1 MNREELRMSLRELRA
16 YTGRTQ
22 VEAANENEM
31 TQSELS
37 RLERRDDFLL
47 STLRR
52 YVDSLG
58 GTLEVRVMLGSSQI
72 KLNDGERAERSW
84 QMNEV
89 QQALEV
95 LASIEE
101 WLPALLAGLP
111 GAKLRE
117 RREGC
122 GTFSLLEHVWHL
134 HDIDKLGYLR
144 RVRRT
149 LAEKGPQ
156 LTDVDGDRMAIE
168 RGYQK
173 RSLQP
178 AQRDLFRERRKALLQ
193 LRGLKESAFRREA
206 TLEGTGLLTLG
217 DLVLRWRTHDLGH
230 RVEMERLAKTL
241 CDEGRSR

>member
-1 MNREELRMSLRELRA
+1 MSLRELRA

-22 VEAANENEM
+22 IEAANENEM

-58 GTLEVRVMLGSSQI
+58 GRLEVRVLLGSSEI
-72 KLNDGERAERSW
+72 RLSDGECADRPW
-84 QMNEV
+84 QMNDV
-89 QQALEV
+89 RQALDV

-101 WLPALLAGLP
+101 WLPALLDGLP
-111 GAKLRE
+111 AATLRE
-117 RREGC
+117 RREEC

-134 HDIDKLGYLR
+134 HDIDDLGYLQ

-149 LAEKGPQ
+149 LAAKEPR
-156 LTDVDGDRMAIE
+156 LTDVDGDRLAIE

-178 AQRDLFRERRKALLQ
+178 AQRDLLHARRAALQ
-193 LRGLKESAFRREA
+193 RLRGLKEVAFRREA
-206 TLEGTGLLTLG
+206 TLEGAGRLTLG

-241 CDEGRSR
+241 RAEGGPG